1 MATALFGGA
10 FFLPLLLSSAAA
22 TTTRVSLYLGTGAG
36 DSALQLLDILPSSL
50 DEAFPNGDHNITTF
64 LEDELSSDLLARTDL
79 VIFPGGS
86 GTGQAN
92 AIGEVGLALILSWVN
107 AGGAYIGTCAGA
119 FLGMSHIGFYGEPA
133 GFPTQ
138 EPWDRGDGNVSV
150 EVLDR
155 GFEDL
160 GLDRD
165 AFAGNVTIMYEEG
178 PVVKASDLP
187 ADVNLL
193 ALFRTEIASNHPEET
208 EGEMLGTPAIT
219 SREVGGGRVVL
230 NSPHPELQPIIP
242 EIYAGEILWAL
253 NA

>member
-22 TTTRVSLYLGTGAG
+22 KTTRVSLYLGTGAG

-119 FLGMSHIGFYGEPA
+119 FLGMSYVPHPESSPKPSALTLSFARSHIGFYGEPA

-160 GLDRD
+160 G
-165 AFAGNVTIMYEEG
+165 A
-178 PVVKASDLP
+178 
-187 ADVNLL
+187 
-193 ALFRTEIASNHPEET
+193 
-208 EGEMLGTPAIT
+208 
-219 SREVGGGRVVL
+219 
-230 NSPHPELQPIIP
+230 
-242 EIYAGEILWAL
+242 
-253 NA
+253 